1 MKKKTETL
9 LALLNGQPVIP
20 VLKIDDLAQAVPL
33 ARALVNGGLPAIE
46 ITLRTPVALEA
57 LRAVSREVPEAI
69 VGAGTIL
76 SGEDFN
82 NAVAAGAKF
91 IVSPGSTAE
100 LLDTADRSDVPFLP
114 GAATPSEIMA
124 LKARGYEIL
133 KFFPAEQSGGAP
145 FLKALASPLA
155 GVRFCPTGGIS
166 LKNAGDY
173 LTLPNV
179 ICVGGSWV
187 APDADLKNGNWTRI
201 EELAREAAGLRKG

>member
-114 GAATPSEIMA
+114 GAATPSEIMV

-145 FLKALASPLA
+145 FVKALASPLA

>member
-100 LLDTADRSDVPFLP
+100 LLDTADRSDVLFLP

>member
-114 GAATPSEIMA
+114 GAATPSEIMV

-145 FLKALASPLA
+145 FVKALASPLA

-187 APDADLKNGNWTRI
+187 APDADLKNENWTRI

>member
-69 VGAGTIL
+69 VSAGTIL

>member
-145 FLKALASPLA
+145 FVKALASPLA

>member
-166 LKNAGDY
+166 LQNAGDY

>member
-33 ARALVNGGLPAIE
+33 AHALVNGGLPAIE

-114 GAATPSEIMA
+114 GAATPSEIMV

-145 FLKALASPLA
+145 FVKALASPLA